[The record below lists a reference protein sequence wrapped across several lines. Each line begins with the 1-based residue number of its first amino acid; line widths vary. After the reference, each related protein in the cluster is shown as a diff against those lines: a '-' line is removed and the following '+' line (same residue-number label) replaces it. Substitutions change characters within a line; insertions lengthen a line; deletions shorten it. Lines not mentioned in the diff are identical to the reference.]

1 MPQAAQPAG
10 PPKRACVY
18 VRMSTDKQEDS
29 PERQRGQI
37 DPHCQRRGYVVVRR
51 YEDLG
56 ERGWS
61 DERQGFNQMLE
72 DAGKGLF
79 DVIVVDEMSRLS
91 RSDQWAFME
100 TVLPLRRAGVLVD
113 SVAEGLMD
121 WNDPNDLSP
130 FIMLGVRQHKSNQ
143 ESSNLGRRVLSGYEK
158 LAAKGKILLGRAP
171 YGYRRQR
178 DAGGATRLVLGP
190 DDEVRTVRW
199 IFDAYVNR
207 DYSYAD
213 IVRELNR
220 RAVSPPAGGSGWCR
234 PTVAGILKAE
244 VYTGSYVFNRRH
256 YGKFFRMTA
265 AGPEQSRRDRQRIKY
280 MGVERSPRSVANDR
294 KDWVVIPNTHEPI
307 IEPELFNRVQG
318 VIKSNTRRTTPVKC
332 RGDFLL
338 SGLLVCEDCGRPML
352 GGRAAPTQKVRE
364 RYMCSGRQNVKSDCK
379 LNIVREPEVLD
390 RILGTLKQTFMNPQ
404 VVVARLRAQARRDG
418 RSGPGPPTGSPP
430 CGPRS
435 ADLSQE
441 GRQGQEEPRHPGR
454 GPRARKWS
462 PKSAPGRP
470 AGPRS
475 RPTSSDVRPAD
486 LRRGRQRPRRVRPGH
501 ALGVRGGLQGG
512 RPGPADG
519 PSSGP
524 SSPRWWSA
532 STPSPTAREFR
543 YRLVGGVGHPEAGP
557 PLAHA
562 DRRQPRA
569 SPGHG
574 PNSNRCWDLDSA
586 GTCTGQ
592 VRTEW
597 CLPARRA
604 GSGCR
609 TT

>member
-390 RILGTLKQTFMNPQ
+390 RILGTLKQTFMNPE
-404 VVVARLRAQARRDG
+404 VVSRLRALAG
-418 RSGPGPPTGSPP
+418 EMTKRSGAADRVGAL
-430 CGPRS
+430 RAEA
-435 ADLSQE
+435 ADLSKKVAKAKKNLAILDEDMVPEVVAQI
-441 GRQGQEEPRHPGR
+441 
-454 GPRARKWS
+454 RAWEARR
-462 PKSAPGRP
+462 AE
-470 AGPRS
+470 
-475 RPTSSDVRPAD
+475 VEAD
-486 LRRGRQRPRRVRPGH
+486 LADAGQPTYVEDVNTLVESVQNMLWEFEEVFKMGDRDRQRALLRAFVAKVVVRVDPVPYGKR
-501 ALGVRGGLQGG
+501 
-512 RPGPADG
+512 
-519 PSSGP
+519 
-524 SSPRWWSA
+524 
-532 STPSPTAREFR
+532 FR
-543 YRLVGGVGHPEAGP
+543 YRLVGGVVTLKPGTLSRMLTA
-557 PLAHA
+557 
-562 DRRQPRA
+562 A
-569 SPGHG
+569 SLSL
-574 PNSNRCWDLDSA
+574 PNHEPSNRCWDLDIA

-597 CLPARRA
+597 WCLLAAPEVVV
-604 GSGCR
+604 GQHS
-609 TT
+609 